1 MKLKTRERLQIFVK
15 IGAFVLA
22 VIIVLGYLLSSFLF

>member
-15 IGAFVLA
+15 IGALVLA
-22 VIIVLGYLLSSFLF
+22 VIIVLSYLFSSFLF